1 MIFSV
6 ITGTPSIVFG
16 NNYRNNYHKVRS
28 SYYSLITN
36 LKNIIYIN
44 QSKMDK
50 TLEQNI
56 EILKNFI

>member
-28 SYYSLITN
+28 SYYSLIKN

-44 QSKMDK
+44 QSKIDK
-50 TLEQNI
+50 TLE
-56 EILKNFI
+56 